1 MREYILNSNPLS
13 LYAIKSD
20 AVIAEGDMIAIDA
33 NAEALPAA
41 DAASI
46 KVAGVCMH
54 ITPDNMVEVKDG
66 IFPFANST
74 ANPLTRA
81 HRNTLVYVEDKD
93 TVSSDPGSHAVIAGV
108 LIDVYN
114 EEAYVDNRPAS
125 IAAAVGPTPEATE
138 IPVAA
143 IVAPTYVVPAAATY
157 AAPEGGDTTDTE
169 ARAALALLATDHAA
183 SRAAIAQLAADNAA
197 LITALQTAGLMASE

>member
-20 AVIAEGDMIAIDA
+20 AVIVEGDMIAIDA

-41 DAASI
+41 DAASV

-54 ITPDNMVEVKDG
+54 ITPDGFVEVKDG

-74 ANPLTRA
+74 ATPLTRA

-93 TVSSDPGSHAVIAGV
+93 TVSSNPGSHAVIAGV

-125 IAAAVGPTPEATE
+125 IAAASGPTPEDV
-138 IPVAA
+138 PVAA
-143 IVAPTYVVPAAATY
+143 IVAPTYSAPAA
-157 AAPEGGDTTDTE
+157 GDVIDAE
-169 ARAALALLATDHAA
+169 A
-183 SRAAIAQLAADNAA
+183 RAAIAQLAVDNAA